1 MSCLGVLF
9 ALDRW
14 QADALR
20 AVPRPGVPDYI
31 SEELEEDFFERRRDD
46 LAELDKSWD
55 AMHRAL
61 TGGHLRY
68 GGTRPLCGV
77 ILGGE
82 VLYGSLTGETDY
94 IAVLKHP
101 DKVKKTLAAMEAMTE
116 DVFRRRYFS
125 IKEDEY
131 GFPPDE
137 EDFQYTWA
145 YFRAILP
152 FWQRAAAAGKYVLFT
167 ADQ

>member
-9 ALDRW
+9 ALNRW
-14 QADALR
+14 QTDALR
-20 AVPRPGVPDYI
+20 AVPRCDLPDYI
-31 SEELEEDFFERRRDD
+31 AGTLEEEFFDHRRQE

-61 TGGHLRY
+61 TGGALRY

-82 VLYGSLTGETDY
+82 VLYGNFIDEDDY

-101 DKVKKTLAAMEAMTE
+101 DKVKKTLDAMERMTE
-116 DVFRRRYFS
+116 TAFRKRYFT
-125 IKEDEY
+125 IREEEY
-131 GFPPDE
+131 GDPLSE
-137 EDFQYTWA
+137 EDLQYTWA

-152 FWQRAAAAGKYVLFT
+152 FWQRAAAEGKYVLFT